1 VTPRPIRTL
10 AFAVAAALVAA
21 ALPTRGS
28 ADERSAYVEL
38 KGGAYLP
45 TATSVGGAFDQ
56 ISFTQFPPS
65 GDVELALGTSFGILG
80 VQLSGGYLWTSKD
93 ATGGTL
99 QVTGAPITGVLQ
111 LRIPIA
117 FVVPYVEAGV
127 GVFINTAKI
136 STVQTAASSTKT
148 TFMAPLGGGIDFL
161 LGPILLGAEVRY
173 LYISPTTYTWNGF
186 PVSQL
191 KMDGVVIT
199 GNIGYRF

>member
-1 VTPRPIRTL
+1 M
-10 AFAVAAALVAA
+10 
-21 ALPTRGS
+21 GS
-28 ADERSAYVEL
+28 ADDRSAYVEV

-56 ISFTQFPPS
+56 ISFSQFPPS

-80 VQLSGGYLWTSKD
+80 VQLAGGYLWTSKD
-93 ATGGTL
+93 APGGTL
-99 QVTGAPITGVLQ
+99 QVTGAPINVLLQ

-117 FVVPYVEAGV
+117 IVVPYLEAGV
-127 GVFINTAKI
+127 GVFVNTAKI
-136 STVQTAASSTKT
+136 STVETAASSTKT
-148 TFMAPLGGGIDFL
+148 VFMAPLGGGVDVL

-199 GNIGYRF
+199 GNLGYRF